1 MAAPIYLKIKE
12 RLMEDIRD
20 KSVSTPID
28 SERELAVKFDVSRM
42 TVRRAVNE
50 LVAEGYLYRNKNR
63 EPLSQIRLCTGRI
76 RRWTV
81 L

>member
-50 LVAEGYLYRNKNR
+50 LVG

>member
-50 LVAEGYLYRNKNR
+50 LVAEGYLYRNKTG